1 MIIRNQSTQ
10 RQAQRPN
17 VPLWQET
24 VTEQQ
29 CAPYIVGFCL
39 EHFDGNDSYIV
50 GSVRLGRARFLALLY
65 AVLVDEAQWIVNG
78 ENVQTF
84 HALLAARLDK
94 ELITLR
100 NKISD
105 DVRTWR
111 KVMHPDKVRLSRM
124 FDSPATTTKVSEMKE
139 EHIRN
144 AYYEVKKEWKKVTL
158 PPDLK
163 FERQYNMVELES
175 E

>member
-1 MIIRNQSTQ
+1 MIIRNQSTR

-29 CAPYIVGFCL
+29 CAPYIVGFCQ
-39 EHFDGNDSYIV
+39 EHFDGSDSYIV
-50 GSVRLGRARFLALLY
+50 GSVKLGRARFLALLY
-65 AVLVDEAQWIVNG
+65 AVLVDEAQWFVNG

-111 KVMHPDKVRLSRM
+111 KVMHPGKVRLSRM
-124 FDSPATTTKVSEMKE
+124 FDTPATATKVSELKE
-139 EHIRN
+139 EHLRN
-144 AYYEVKKEWKKVTL
+144 AYKAIKKEWKKVQL

-163 FERQYNMVELES
+163 FERQFNLMELES

>member
-1 MIIRNQSTQ
+1 MIIGNPSIR

-17 VPLWQET
+17 VPLWRET

-29 CAPYIVGFCL
+29 CAPYIVRFCQ
-39 EHFDGNDSYIV
+39 EHFDGRDSYIV
-50 GSVRLGRARFLALLY
+50 GSVKLGKARFLALLY
-65 AVLVDEAQWIVNG
+65 AVLVDEAQWFVND
-78 ENVQTF
+78 ENVKTF
-84 HALLAARLDK
+84 HALLAVRLDK

-111 KVMHPDKVRLSRM
+111 MVMHPDKVRLSRM
-124 FDSPATTTKVSEMKE
+124 FDDPETATKVSGMKE
-139 EHIRN
+139 EHLRK
-144 AYYEVKKEWKKVTL
+144 AYYEVKKEWKKVSL
-158 PPDLK
+158 PPELK